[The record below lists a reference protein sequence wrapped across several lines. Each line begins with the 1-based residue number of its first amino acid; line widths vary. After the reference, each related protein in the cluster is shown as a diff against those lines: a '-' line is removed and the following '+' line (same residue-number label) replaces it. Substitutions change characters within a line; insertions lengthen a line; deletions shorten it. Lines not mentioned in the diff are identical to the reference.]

1 MRRIGLF
8 VHLGKPQALEA
19 VERAIQMLQSL
30 DVPCCIDPE
39 AARRLS
45 GTVREY
51 VKVLPFEEFERFA
64 DVVMSFGGDG
74 TMLKACH
81 IFLKSALPVM
91 GINIGKLG
99 FLAEFSV
106 EQLDAAI
113 SAVLTG
119 DYIIEHR
126 SVLECRINDQV
137 AYALNDF
144 VVHKQ
149 DFSRMITVKAY
160 IDGKLISSYRAD
172 ALIVSTP
179 TGSTAYSLAS
189 GGPIIAP
196 SCDVFC
202 ITPVA
207 PHSLTV
213 RPLVV
218 PDSVEIAV
226 EPFSES
232 GHVQL
237 LADGMVVQ
245 PLGNNQRV
253 PLYKSRYAFKLLRQ
267 KTRTYYDLL
276 KEKLLWATDAVQSPH
291 SGITAKERS

>member
-8 VHLGKPQALEA
+8 VHLGKPAAIAA
-19 VERAIQMLQSL
+19 VEQAITMLRSIE
-30 DVPCCIDPE
+30 VPCCIDPE
-39 AARRLS
+39 GARRLS
-45 GTVREY
+45 KETQAY
-51 VKVLPFEEFERFA
+51 VTVLPFEEFDRFA
-64 DVVMSFGGDG
+64 DVIMSFGGDG

-81 IFLKSALPVM
+81 IFLKSELPVM

-113 SAVLTG
+113 SAVMTG

-126 SVLECRINDQV
+126 SVLESRINDQV

-196 SCDVFC
+196 ACDVFC

-207 PHSLTV
+207 PHALTV

-218 PDSVEIAV
+218 PDNVEIAV

-237 LADGMVVQ
+237 LADGMTVQ

-253 PLYKSRYAFKLLRQ
+253 PLYKSQYTFKLLRQ
-267 KTRTYYDLL
+267 KSRTYYDLL
-276 KEKLLWATDAVQSPH
+276 KEKLLWATDTVQH
-291 SGITAKERS
+291 TGVQKAAEKG